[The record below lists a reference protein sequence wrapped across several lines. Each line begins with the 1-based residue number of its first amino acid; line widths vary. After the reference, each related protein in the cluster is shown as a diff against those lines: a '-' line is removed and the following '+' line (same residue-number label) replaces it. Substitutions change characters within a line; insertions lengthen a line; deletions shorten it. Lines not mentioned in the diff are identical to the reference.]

1 MMLYTVVCV
10 MTLFGLTDCS
20 SDIPRQQLDPEVH
33 MNIVSTY
40 CKVHIHVCV
49 LDIHHFSCPTADN
62 QSEIIKRWGYPAEEH
77 EVLTDDGYILTV
89 NRIPQGRKNT
99 AGCSHSPHHPKHI
112 PSQNENVASGH

>member
-1 MMLYTVVCV
+1 MLYTVVCV
-10 MTLFGLTDCS
+10 MTLFGLTDSS
-20 SDIPRQQLDPEVH
+20 SDIPQQHLDPEVH

-40 CKVHIHVCV
+40 CDVHVRVCV
-49 LDIHHFSCPTADN
+49 LVIRRFPLPAADN

-99 AGCSHSPHHPKHI
+99 AGCSHSPPT
-112 PSQNENVASGH
+112 QNAHRVKMKM